1 MQNTNGPDKSIVDL
15 IRRKLEQARDQL
27 VDRNLRNR
35 LVNCPLLSTRSKQ
48 VRVIDEVP
56 DHVFSALAAQKKR
69 LAFAPGR
76 KSDQDAADLFD
87 PDHTVWVPP
96 DDSTLGV
103 GAVAARHVDSLL
115 QTQLTQEGLQKRLS
129 ALYYESIEAEEEQGV
144 NILYLAIGFL
154 KWHEDARS
162 EVERFAPLVLLP
174 VELTREGA
182 RDKFKIRLRDEDLS
196 VNISLKL
203 WLAEQHS
210 IQLPDLPDQ
219 DDWLPSQYFANVRA
233 SIKDAPRWEVLED
246 AITLGFFSF
255 SKLLLWRDLDP
266 KNWPTPEGLLGHSIL
281 RRLLAPFEE
290 NPSGDPPVIPDDRR
304 IDDLF
309 KSSDLPYVLDADSS
323 QTNAIQTAMHGRDL
337 VIQGP
342 PGTGKSQTISNL
354 IAAAVHAGKSVLFVA
369 EKLAALEVVHQ
380 RLQDVGL
387 APICFEL
394 HSRRAA
400 KQQVLKQIRM
410 ALDATA
416 PPAAAAGLPGSVDEQ
431 IAALWAHSDRFH
443 VKHPPSNYTPF
454 EIVGAICRLQDA
466 GVDVPDFTV
475 VDAEKF
481 SRPQVESILGE
492 FRELSERLVISG
504 VPARHPWRDC
514 AHPTF
519 NPLDLKR
526 LSDLA
531 EKLCTATDALLGMVK
546 RIWPL
551 VRPDEHAEFT
561 SVPVSVLS
569 RISSA
574 LEVASTRPNESIDV
588 LSNPRWTKE
597 LDVLKD
603 LLEKCKR
610 LASLEDGV
618 NAVFVEGAW
627 SEEWTETRAQIAGYG
642 RSLLRFMRGPY
653 REAIRRFRG
662 FRRTKLPDK
671 YDDRVA
677 AIDNLMECQRLRAAI
692 EGIPRDI
699 KRDLGEVWLGL
710 AGSWPRL
717 QELIHWLTEVKKLE
731 PSVSIRNPRLL
742 GWSEDS
748 KTWAAWLSQISHHV
762 ESQLESLGKSI
773 ELVDDQ
779 LTHSFDGNSL
789 QIGELAT
796 RAKAWKESP
805 HRYNEWPPVSAGLRR
820 AIELTNSTFHARIYR
835 GMVQPADLVNR
846 VSLAIHEQIWNAMC
860 RADNQ
865 LSLSDGRLLTKTL
878 GSFRDLDRKWI
889 RSAAREVARKH
900 YDQKPT
906 GSAGEMGVIRSEIN
920 KSRKLLPVRKLLDR
934 AGHALQRLKP
944 VFLMSPLS
952 VAQYLAPGH
961 LTFDLL
967 LIDEASQVRPEDALG
982 SIARANQIVVVG
994 DAKQLPPT
1002 NFFNRMVSDSDDEP
1016 DDEEVVT
1023 GSSAPIGSMESILSL
1038 CDSTLSNRC
1047 MLSWHYRSQHPALI
1061 AVSNRNFYDDKL
1073 LLPPAVV
1080 RGHSGNGFGVSYR
1093 KTRSGGYDRGKTA
1106 RNVLEAEEVAN
1117 AVAEFAR
1124 AHPNKTLGVGTFSVA
1139 QRDAI
1144 RDLVED
1150 RRRRE
1155 PEIEP
1160 FFSLS
1165 RERPFF
1171 VKNLESIQGDERDV
1185 IFISVGY
1192 GRDRDGRLTASFG
1205 PINNDGGERRLNVLI
1220 SRARERCEVFGSI
1233 TADDVDAR
1241 SGKAGVRALK
1251 EFLQFAEKGY
1261 FAIPRQTHRTFDS
1274 DFEESVASFL
1284 VKSGYKVEPQIG
1296 MAGFYVD
1303 LGVMAPGDESKY
1315 ALGIECDGAA
1325 YHSSRSARDRDRI
1338 RQEILESRGWTI
1350 YRIWSTDWF
1359 HRRPDQERQL
1369 LDAVERACSA
1379 KAEASVI
1386 QPVVTNDHGSES
1398 IGTQLSFPN
1407 AQDVS
1412 RESTVEYEEATF
1424 RVKWTEEPHQAPLE
1438 NIKDTVN
1445 HIVRIEGPIHAEEIA
1460 RRLATVWGLDR
1471 AGSRIQKVTDDGLRA
1486 LARENRLTPDGLFW
1500 SLSGANERRVRNRAN
1515 SRSQTL
1521 RKAEYLPPAEIVWA
1535 AAEILDECV
1544 RVQRDE
1550 LVIEVARR
1558 FGFQRTGQDLRDAIS
1573 QAISSKID
1581 KDFSKDDD
1589 DFLTLRTTEGDQKA

>member
-1 MQNTNGPDKSIVDL
+1 M
-15 IRRKLEQARDQL
+15 
-27 VDRNLRNR
+27 
-35 LVNCPLLSTRSKQ
+35 
-48 VRVIDEVP
+48 
-56 DHVFSALAAQKKR
+56 
-69 LAFAPGR
+69 
-76 KSDQDAADLFD
+76 
-87 PDHTVWVPP
+87 
-96 DDSTLGV
+96 
-103 GAVAARHVDSLL
+103 
-115 QTQLTQEGLQKRLS
+115 
-129 ALYYESIEAEEEQGV
+129 
-144 NILYLAIGFL
+144 
-154 KWHEDARS
+154 
-162 EVERFAPLVLLP
+162 
-174 VELTREGA
+174 
-182 RDKFKIRLRDEDLS
+182 KI
-196 VNISLKL
+196 

-210 IQLPDLPDQ
+210 IQLPDLPDG
-219 DDWLPSQYFANVRA
+219 DDWLPGQYFADVRA
-233 SIKDAPRWEVLED
+233 SIKDAPRWDVLED

-281 RRLLAPFEE
+281 RKLLAPFEE
-290 NPSGDPPVIPDDRR
+290 IPSGDPPVIPDDRR

-309 KSSDLPYVLDADSS
+309 KSSDLPYVLNADSS
-323 QTNAIQTAMHGRDL
+323 QTNAIQTAMDGRDL

-354 IAAAVHAGKSVLFVA
+354 IAVAVHAGKSVLFVA

-416 PPAAAAGLPGSVDEQ
+416 PPAAAAGLPGSVDVQ
-431 IAALWAHSDRFH
+431 IEALWVHSDRFH
-443 VKHPPSNYTPF
+443 GKYPPSNYTPF

-466 GVDVPDFTV
+466 GVEIPDFPV

-481 SRPQVESILGE
+481 SRPQIESILGE
-492 FRELSERLVISG
+492 FRDFSERLVISG
-504 VPARHPWRDC
+504 IPARHPWRDC

-551 VRPDEHAEFT
+551 VRPDAQTDFT
-561 SVPVSVLS
+561 SVPISLLS
-569 RISSA
+569 RIAGA
-574 LEVASTRPNESIDV
+574 LELAARRPNEAIE
-588 LSNPRWTKE
+588 LLCNPRWTMDLKL
-597 LDVLKD
+597 LDD

-618 NAVFVEGAW
+618 NAGFVEAAW
-627 SEEWTETRAQIAGYG
+627 NEDWTDTRAQIAGYG
-642 RSLLRFMRGPY
+642 QSLLRFMRRPY
-653 REAIRRFRG
+653 RDAIRRFRG
-662 FRRTKLPDK
+662 FCRTKMPDK
-671 YDDRVA
+671 YVDRIA

-692 EGIPRDI
+692 DSVPRDI
-699 KRDLGEVWLGL
+699 KRDLGDIWLGL
-710 AGSWPRL
+710 PSTWPRL
-717 QELIHWLTEVKKLE
+717 QELIHWLTEVKKFE

-748 KTWAAWLSQISHHV
+748 KTWAARLSQISHHV
-762 ESQLESLGKSI
+762 DSQLQSLVKSV
-773 ELVDDQ
+773 ELVDSQFTTAFVDSP
-779 LTHSFDGNSL
+779 LE
-789 QIGELAT
+789 IGALAR
-796 RAKAWKESP
+796 RAKDWKERP
-805 HRYNEWPPVSAGLRR
+805 HRYNEWPPVAVGLRR
-820 AIELTNSTFHARIYR
+820 VVALTNSTFHARVYR
-835 GMVQPADLVNR
+835 GKVQPADLVNR
-846 VSLAIHEQIWNAMC
+846 VSLAIHEQIWNSMC
-860 RADNQ
+860 RADSELAQ
-865 LSLSDGRLLTKTL
+865 TDGRLLGKTV
-878 GSFRDLDRKWI
+878 GTFRELDRKWI
-889 RSAAREVARKH
+889 RSASREVARKH
-900 YDQKPT
+900 YDKKPT
-906 GSAGEMGVIRSEIN
+906 GSAGEMAVIRSEIN

-952 VAQYLAPGH
+952 VAQYLAPGN

-982 SIARANQIVVVG
+982 SIARSNQIVVVG

-1002 NFFNRMVSDSDDEP
+1002 NFFNRIVSDSDEEP

-1023 GSSAPIGSMESILSL
+1023 GSGAPIGSMESILSL

-1061 AVSNRNFYDDKL
+1061 AVSNRNFYDGKL

-1080 RGHSGNGFGVSYR
+1080 RGHSANGLGVSYR

-1165 RERPFF
+1165 KERPFF

-1220 SRARERCEVFGSI
+1220 SRARERCEVFASI

-1261 FAIPRQTHRTFDS
+1261 FDIPRQTHRSFDS
-1274 DFEESVASFL
+1274 DFEESVANFL
-1284 VKSGYKVEPQIG
+1284 VKSGYKVEPQVG
-1296 MAGFYVD
+1296 MAGFYID
-1303 LGVMAPGDESKY
+1303 IGVIAPGDESKF

-1338 RQEILESRGWTI
+1338 RQEILESRGWAI
-1350 YRIWSTDWF
+1350 HRIWSTDWF

-1369 LDAVERACSA
+1369 LDAVERACNA
-1379 KAEASVI
+1379 KSEASVE
-1386 QPVVTNDHGSES
+1386 QPAVVIDHSAELTA
-1398 IGTQLSFPN
+1398 TQPSF
-1407 AQDVS
+1407 ADVQAS
-1412 RESTVEYEEATF
+1412 PRDSAVEYEEAKF
-1424 RVKWTEEPHQAPLE
+1424 RVKWTEEPHQAPFE
-1438 NIKDTVN
+1438 NIKDTVK
-1445 HIVRIEGPIHAEEIA
+1445 HIVRIEGPIHSEEIA

-1486 LARENRLTPDGLFW
+1486 LARENRLTRDGSFWLVPD
-1500 SLSGANERRVRNRAN
+1500 SSGHKVRNRAN
-1515 SRSQTL
+1515 AQSQTL
-1521 RKAEYLPPAEIVWA
+1521 RKAEYLPPIEIVWA

-1544 RVQRDE
+1544 RVRRDE
-1550 LVIEVARR
+1550 LIIEIARR
-1558 FGFQRTGQDLRDAIS
+1558 FGFQRTGQELQEVIS
-1573 QAISSKID
+1573 QAISTKIGIEFD
-1581 KDFSKDDD
+1581 QDCDG
-1589 DFLTLRTTEGDQKA
+1589 FLTIRSAEFDEPA